1 MGNCTS
7 NKYLAETMPMS
18 EEEELV
24 ETLKRKLNADDGAS
38 RSSRG
43 TTTTTTEVKIRM
55 TKRELEKLLSKVEV
69 EELPVTELLLQ
80 LIEVGDESESTH
92 RRSWRPSLQSIP
104 ELC

>member
-18 EEEELV
+18 EEEEVV
-24 ETLKRKLNADDGAS
+24 ETVKRKLNADDGAS
-38 RSSRG
+38 RG
-43 TTTTTTEVKIRM
+43 TTTTEVKIRM

-80 LIEVGDESESTH
+80 MIEVGDESESTH